1 MRPSHEGKQDAAGG
15 TVSDPAMQLVID
27 RLSSI
32 EAQMREDRTNAAASR
47 ARMYEKQEA
56 TEKIIRELGSRV
68 ENVERSM
75 LTMHPTVQE
84 FVALKANAQVAG
96 KLGAALWK
104 TGQFIMAVA
113 AGAAAMWAAFWTYF
127 QWK

>member
-32 EAQMREDRTNAAASR
+32 EAQMREDRTNSAASR
-47 ARMYEKQEA
+47 ARMYEKLDG
-56 TEKIIRELGSRV
+56 TDKVLRELGSRV

-84 FVALKANAQVAG
+84 FVALKTNAQIAG
-96 KLGAALWK
+96 KLGAALWRF
-104 TGQFIMAVA
+104 GQVVMAAA